1 METKKTNKGLVAFVL
16 MALANLW
23 GYVYGEYFARIITED
38 TIQAKAKQYPK
49 QYTLSYI
56 QRSRKWIG
64 KKAGDCTG
72 LAEAYLMQGDDGKI
86 RYNAAYDRSANG
98 WKKACKEFGPIDTIP
113 EIPGV
118 LVFMPGHVGVYVGS
132 GDVVESRGVDYGV
145 VKTALK
151 DRPWQSWGK
160 IPEIE
165 YVTDAPDDS
174 GVTKYVVQA
183 GDSPWSIAAKL
194 LGDGRRYTEI
204 VTLNGLE
211 APYTIL
217 TGQILSVPSNNSKV
231 DADAGTLLYTVKQGD
246 SPWSIA
252 AELLGSGKRYVEI
265 EQLNGLEGKYD
276 IYSGQVLAI
285 PAK

>member
-23 GYVYGEYFARIITED
+23 GYVYGEYFARTITEE

-72 LAEAYLMQGDDGKI
+72 LVEAYLMQGDDGKI

-98 WKKACKEFGPIDTIP
+98 WKAACTEGGSIDTIP

-118 LVFMPGHVGVYVGS
+118 LVFLPGHVGVYIGN
-132 GDVVESRGVDYGV
+132 GEVVESRGVDYGV
-145 VKTALK
+145 VKTAIG

-165 YVTDAPDDS
+165 YVTDDP
-174 GVTKYVVQA
+174 GTTKYVVQS

-194 LGDGRRYTEI
+194 LGSGRRYTEI
-204 VTLNGLE
+204 VEMNGLT

-217 TGQILSVPSNNSKV
+217 TGQTLSVPSNNSKV
-231 DADAGTLLYTVKQGD
+231 DAAAGTLLYTVKQGD
-246 SPWSIA
+246 SPWGIA

-276 IYSGQVLAI
+276 IYSGQVLSI